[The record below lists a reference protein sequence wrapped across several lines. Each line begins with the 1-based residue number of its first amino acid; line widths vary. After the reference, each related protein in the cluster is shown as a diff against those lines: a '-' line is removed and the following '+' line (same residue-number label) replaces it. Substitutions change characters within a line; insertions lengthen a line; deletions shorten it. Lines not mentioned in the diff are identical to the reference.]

1 MKNMYKFVK
10 SITIL
15 FVMMGV
21 LNGCE
26 ENGNSGDSEDDSG
39 NYEYVDLGLPSGLKW
54 ATCNVG
60 AENPEDYGDYFA
72 WGETKTKDTY
82 TADNNITNGLQ
93 IEDISGDSEY
103 DAAAANWR
111 GDWRMPILAE
121 CAELLEECK
130 WEWIMQGGVYG
141 YRVVGPNGNYIF
153 LPSAGYRDGSSIF
166 YEGECGHYWSSTPD
180 NYEDADR
187 ADYLNFDREDCNL
200 NGDKRY
206 RGQSVRPVL
215 GKGIVAPTV
224 TTNEITEIK
233 AHSAECGGNVTDDGG
248 ADVISRGVCWST
260 SSNPTIKDNH
270 TTDGDGMGE
279 FTSHIYGLEPNTTY
293 YVRAYATN
301 AVGTGYGEEM
311 SFTTEELKP
320 PTVVTN
326 EVFNIGPTYAK
337 CDGDVIDDGGMHVT
351 SRGVCWSTSS
361 NPTIKD
367 NHTTDGDGM
376 GEFTSHIYGLEP
388 NTTYYVRA
396 YATNELG
403 TSYGDEKSFTTG
415 EFVNHEYVDLGLPSG
430 LKWATCNVGAEKPE
444 DYGDYFAWGE
454 IEPKGEYTDDNSV
467 TDGVEME
474 DISGNP
480 QYDAATANWGST
492 WRMPTEEECEE
503 LVDECTWQW
512 TTQNGVYGRKVTGP
526 NGNHIFLPAAG
537 SRNGSSLNDAGEYG
551 ICWSST
557 PYSNDYYVYYLGFS
571 SSSYLVSYSNRYRGR
586 SVRPVSE

>member
-1 MKNMYKFVK
+1 MYKFVK

-26 ENGNSGDSEDDSG
+26 KNGNSGDSEDDSG

-166 YEGECGHYWSSTPD
+166 YDGECGLYWSSTPD

-233 AHSAECGGNVTDDGG
+233 AHSAECGGNVTDDCG
-248 ADVISRGVCWST
+248 ADVI
-260 SSNPTIKDNH
+260 
-270 TTDGDGMGE
+270 
-279 FTSHIYGLEPNTTY
+279 
-293 YVRAYATN
+293 
-301 AVGTGYGEEM
+301 
-311 SFTTEELKP
+311 
-320 PTVVTN
+320 
-326 EVFNIGPTYAK
+326 
-337 CDGDVIDDGGMHVT
+337 

-537 SRNGSSLNDAGEYG
+537 CRDGSSLDSAGETGRY
-551 ICWSST
+551 WSST
-557 PYSNDYYVYYLGFS
+557 PYSNGYRAYHLRFYSSDYSVYY
-571 SSSYLVSYSNRYRGR
+571 YNRYSGR